1 MNVELGD
8 RRPSFEGSGHYVAR
22 DAALIG
28 DVVLGDSASVWF
40 GAVLRGDNDR
50 IRVGARSNI
59 QDGCI
64 LHTDEGL
71 ELVVGDGV
79 SVGHRAILHGCRIG
93 NRCLIGIGSIVMNG
107 ARIGADTIVGA
118 GSLVTENK
126 RFPEGVL
133 VLGSPARVVR
143 ELDHDELQSVE
154 IAAAR
159 YVEKARQFTV
169 ATRLQS

>member
-8 RRPSFEGSGHYVAR
+8 RRPSFEGSGHYVAPG
-22 DAALIG
+22 AALIG
-28 DVVLGDSASVWF
+28 DVVLGDSASIWF

-59 QDGCI
+59 QDGCV

-79 SVGHRAILHGCRIG
+79 SVGHRAVLHGCRIG
-93 NRCLIGIGSIVMNG
+93 NRCLIGIGSIIMNG
-107 ARIGADTIVGA
+107 ARIGPDTIVGA

-143 ELDHDELQSVE
+143 ELGPGELQSVE
-154 IAAAR
+154 NAAAR

-169 ATRLQS
+169 ATRLEG